1 MIEITQELKQQIAS
15 KGLGSSLFSALEQ
28 LGITQVHGYMANMLE
43 GAKAEPCINSIHAS
57 CIRSLN
63 IALDSLITEN
73 GLDAWSSA
81 ELRAACEDHPLLVSG
96 GAERSKKMASQ
107 ASKIVEIESYGHL
120 KSAFHGRS
128 VTQVPE
134 RGGRGGKTPDF
145 KVGDDI
151 YVEVYCPD
159 ESNPE
164 RERVVNELANQ
175 RGNIRLAI
183 SRPVTGSASKAVQF
197 ATNQTIARV
206 VGAKREN
213 DQTVPDCKN
222 ILWLDVK
229 YKLQLM
235 ACSTAPIQSVTHGEN
250 AYIGCFGL
258 WHAFY
263 GKAEESIFPKERY
276 CLKYDGCR
284 DDTYQQKDKE
294 GLFRERPHMSAAVIS
309 CLDGNVLFL
318 NPWCQSPLDQ
328 SDILAL
334 LRMYHFR
341 PEFSFFCKGTLS
353 QEILAQ
359 EERIRLLLDP
369 QRVAQLSADG
379 EGE

>member
-1 MIEITQELKQQIAS
+1 MEQVGR
-15 KGLGSSLFSALEQ
+15 KGLGVSLFSAFEQ
-28 LGITQVHGYMANMLE
+28 LGITQVHGHMANMLE
-43 GAKAEPCINSIHAS
+43 GARAEPCINSIPAS

-63 IALDSLITEN
+63 AALDSLITAN
-73 GLDAWSSA
+73 GLDAWSSG
-81 ELRAACEDHPLLVSG
+81 ELKIACEDHPVLASG
-96 GAERSKKMASQ
+96 GAERSKKLASQ
-107 ASKIVEIESYGHL
+107 ASRIVEIESYGHL
-120 KSAFHGRS
+120 KSTFYGRTI
-128 VTQVPE
+128 TQIPE

-175 RGNIRLAI
+175 CGNIRLAI

-213 DQTVPDCKN
+213 DQTVPGCKN

-235 ACSTAPIQSVTHGEN
+235 VDDTAPIQSVTRGEN
-250 AYIGCFGL
+250 AYIGCSGL

-263 GKAEESIFPKERY
+263 GKIGESIFPKERY
-276 CLKYDGCR
+276 SLKYDGCLAQ
-284 DDTYQQKDKE
+284 DTYQQKDKD
-294 GLFRERPHMSAAVIS
+294 GLFRERPHMSAAIIS
-309 CLDGNVLFL
+309 CVDGNVMFL
-318 NPWCQSPLDQ
+318 NPWCETPL
-328 SDILAL
+328 SRNDILAL
-334 LRMYHFR
+334 LRLYHFR
-341 PEFSFFCKGTLS
+341 PEYSFICPETLS
-353 QEILAQ
+353 QEISAQ
-359 EERIRLLLDP
+359 EEKIKLLLDP
-369 QRVAQLSADG
+369 QRICASCDAAD
-379 EGE
+379 